1 MVNKCCS
8 EVKSVRFLESTG
20 MQKVC
25 SDCDKISIVSAVI
38 YGPTQTQDVTIELKE
53 YNVQIGCPLDCFYVD
68 TGALNAYPG
77 GDIEFGYRK
86 AIQIEYMNETN
97 KCEDKCQDKC
107 EDKCQDKCEDKC
119 QDKCEDKK
127 DNNNKTT
134 ATSTIGDVI
143 VNVKLNSAYDNDND
157 YKHESSSRY
166 RQDNSYRGNRTDNTN
181 NSNQGNRTDNT
192 NNSNQ
197 GNTDNTNNS
206 NQGNDNSNNSNQGN
220 TDNSNQ
226 GNTNNTN
233 NNNNS
238 NQGNTVRPRHRC
250 GICNR
255 RFKRCICQCLE
266 VNPIINCE
274 KCDNH
279 KPCNVNKSNRLY
291 IPLYPIARPY
301 LCPNSKKCQ

>member
-1 MVNKCCS
+1 MVDNCCS

-20 MQKVC
+20 MKKVC
-25 SDCDKISIVSAVI
+25 GDCDKISIVRAVI
-38 YGPTQTQDVTIELKE
+38 YGPTQTQDVTLELKE
-53 YNVQIGCPLDCFYVD
+53 YNIQIECPLDCFYVD

-86 AIQIEYMNETN
+86 AIQVEYIHE
-97 KCEDKCQDKC
+97 KYDKC
-107 EDKCQDKCEDKC
+107 EDKCEDNGN
-119 QDKCEDKK
+119 K
-127 DNNNKTT
+127 DVNKTT

-157 YKHESSSRY
+157 YKHESRSRY
-166 RQDNSYRGNRTDNTN
+166 RQDNSYRGNT
-181 NSNQGNRTDNT
+181 TDNT

-206 NQGNDNSNNSNQGN
+206 NQGNTDKTNNSNQGN

-226 GNTNNTN
+226 GNTDNSNQGNTENTNN

-238 NQGNTVRPRHRC
+238 NQGNIKVRPNRRC
-250 GICNR
+250 GVCNR

-266 VNPIINCE
+266 VNPIINCRN
-274 KCDNH
+274 CHDDHN
-279 KPCNVNKSNRLY
+279 KPCKVKNCHDDHNKPCKVNMNSMLY
-291 IPLYPIARPY
+291 IPLYSTGRPY
-301 LCPNSKKCQ
+301 LCPNSKKCH